1 MHWQWNG
8 WVKQLTFH
16 QRLTNC
22 QEHTGGET
30 LMRNVRIL
38 ILTTD
43 AGSGHRSAAQAIE
56 AALLHNYSQSVQV
69 TIANPLHEPSSP
81 SLLRHAETFYLSTIQ
96 HAPER
101 YDRAHALTDAAAY
114 AVLLRSAMGLAIGD
128 ALRRLLVRHAPDV
141 VISVYP
147 LFTALVADAYRG
159 VRGRP
164 GLITVVT
171 DLGHV
176 HHTWF
181 SPVDDLC
188 IVPNAQVR
196 TRALG
201 CGLEPH
207 QVRIVGIPVHPRFA
221 APRAAPEDVRRDL
234 GWRTDLVT
242 VLISGGGAGVGP
254 LAELSIAADEANEH
268 IQLAIVTGH
277 NRELAATLRARTWKN
292 PTHIYGFV
300 PMADMMYAAD
310 IVATKAGGLSISE
323 ALAVGRPLL
332 IYGAAPGQEAGN
344 LEYVVRRG
352 AAQYTPDATQFVA
365 GIQRWIERP
374 EARRAAADAARAA
387 GNPLAAFEIAR
398 IVRDLALSRDAAPRL
413 APRVSLSEWLSSW
426 R

>member
-1 MHWQWNG
+1 
-8 WVKQLTFH
+8 
-16 QRLTNC
+16 
-22 QEHTGGET
+22 
-30 LMRNVRIL
+30 MRVVRIL

-56 AALLHNYSQSVQV
+56 AALLHHYRHHVQI

-81 SLLRHAETFYLSTIQ
+81 SLLRHAEAFYLSTIQ

-114 AVLLRSAMGLAIGD
+114 AALLRGAMRLAIGD
-128 ALRRLLVRHAPDV
+128 ALHRLLVRHAPDV

-147 LFTALVADAYRG
+147 LFTALVADAYRNT
-159 VRGRP
+159 RGRP
-164 GLITVVT
+164 GLVTVVT

-176 HHTWF
+176 HHAWF

-196 TRALG
+196 TRALS
-201 CGLEPH
+201 CGLNPQ
-207 QVRIVGIPVHPRFA
+207 QVQIVGIPVHPRFA
-221 APRAAPEDVRRDL
+221 AQRANPEMVRHDL

-254 LAELSIAADEANEH
+254 LAKLAIAADEACQNLQVVV
-268 IQLAIVTGH
+268 IAGR
-277 NRELAATLRARTWKN
+277 NSELAATLRARDWKR
-292 PTHIYGFV
+292 PAHVYGFV
-300 PMADMMYAAD
+300 PLADMMYAAD
-310 IVATKAGGLSISE
+310 IIATKAGGLSVSE

-352 AAQYTPDATQFVA
+352 AAQYTPDSEHFVA
-365 GIQRWIERP
+365 ALQRWIERP
-374 EARRAAADAARAA
+374 EARQAAAAAARAA
-387 GNPLAAFEIAR
+387 GRPLAAFEIADM
-398 IVRDLALSRDAAPRL
+398 VWDLAMSRAAAPRL
-413 APRVSLSEWLSSW
+413 SPRLSLSEWLSSW

>member
-1 MHWQWNG
+1 
-8 WVKQLTFH
+8 
-16 QRLTNC
+16 
-22 QEHTGGET
+22 
-30 LMRNVRIL
+30 MRIVRIL

-56 AALLHNYSQSVQV
+56 AALVHNYSHSVQV

-81 SLLRHAETFYLSTIQ
+81 SLFRRAEAFYLSTMQ

-114 AVLLRSAMGLAIGD
+114 ALLLRGAMQLAIGD
-128 ALRRLLVRHAPDV
+128 ALRHLLVRHAPDV

-147 LFTALVADAYRG
+147 LFTALVADVYRS

-164 GLITVVT
+164 GLVTVVT

-196 TRALG
+196 TRALR

-207 QVRIVGIPVHPRFA
+207 QVQIVGIPVHPRFA
-221 APRAAPEDVRRDL
+221 AQRAAPESVRRDL

-254 LAELSIAADEANEH
+254 LAELAFAADEAFQNL
-268 IQLAIVTGH
+268 QLVVVAGR
-277 NRELAATLRARTWKN
+277 NSDLAATLQAHTWNN
-292 PTHIYGFV
+292 PAHIYSFV
-300 PMADMMYAAD
+300 PLADMMYAAD
-310 IVATKAGGLSISE
+310 IIATKAGGLSVSE

-352 AAQYTPDATQFVA
+352 AAQYTPNAAQFVEA
-365 GIQRWIERP
+365 LQRWIERP
-374 EARRAAADAARAA
+374 EARLAAANAARAA
-387 GNPLAAFEIAR
+387 GRPLAAFEIADM
-398 IVRDLALSRDAAPRL
+398 VWDLATSRAAAPRL
-413 APRVSLSEWLSSW
+413 TPRLSLSEWLSSW

>member
-1 MHWQWNG
+1 
-8 WVKQLTFH
+8 
-16 QRLTNC
+16 
-22 QEHTGGET
+22 
-30 LMRNVRIL
+30 MRVVRIL

-56 AALLHNYSQSVQV
+56 AALLHTYRHGVQV
-69 TIANPLHEPSSP
+69 VIANPLHEPSSP
-81 SLLRHAETFYLSTIQ
+81 SLFRHAEAFYLSTMH

-101 YDRAHALTDAAAY
+101 YDRAHTLTDAAAY
-114 AVLLRSAMGLAIGD
+114 AALLRHAMRLAIGD
-128 ALRRLLVRHAPDV
+128 ALHRLLVRHAPDI

-147 LFTALVADAYRG
+147 LFTALVADAYRSA
-159 VRGRP
+159 RGRP
-164 GLITVVT
+164 GLVTVVT

-196 TRALG
+196 TRALS
-201 CGLEPH
+201 CGLNPE
-207 QVRIVGIPVHPRFA
+207 QVHIVGIPVHPRFA
-221 APRAAPEDVRRDL
+221 AQRNPPEHVRRDL
-234 GWRTDLVT
+234 GWRTDVVT

-254 LAELSIAADEANEH
+254 LAELAIAADEACQNLQ
-268 IQLAIVTGH
+268 IAVIAGRNSDLVA
-277 NRELAATLRARTWKN
+277 RLRARDWKN

-300 PMADMMYAAD
+300 PLADMMYAAD
-310 IVATKAGGLSISE
+310 IIATKAGGLSVSE

-352 AAQYTPDATQFVA
+352 AAQYTPDARHFVA
-365 GIQRWIERP
+365 ALQRWIDRP
-374 EARRAAADAARAA
+374 ETRRAAADAARAA
-387 GNPLAAFEIAR
+387 GRPLAAFEIADM
-398 IVRDLALSRDAAPRL
+398 VWDLAASRTAAPRL
-413 APRVSLSEWLSSW
+413 APRLSLSEWLSSW

>member
-1 MHWQWNG
+1 M
-8 WVKQLTFH
+8 
-16 QRLTNC
+16 
-22 QEHTGGET
+22 
-30 LMRNVRIL
+30 LMRTVRIL

-56 AALLHNYSQSVQV
+56 AALLHNYSQRVQV

-81 SLLRHAETFYLSTIQ
+81 SLLRRAETFYLSTIQ
-96 HAPER
+96 HAPQR
-101 YDRAHALTDAAAY
+101 YDRAHTITNAAAY
-114 AVLLRSAMGLAIGD
+114 AALMRSAIGLAIGD

-141 VISVYP
+141 VISVFP

-176 HHTWF
+176 HHAWF
-181 SPVDDLC
+181 SSVDDLC

-196 TRALG
+196 TRALE

-221 APRAAPEDVRRDL
+221 APRAEPQEVRRDL
-234 GWRTDLVT
+234 GWHTDLVS
-242 VLISGGGAGVGP
+242 VLIAGGGAGVGP
-254 LAELSIAADEANEH
+254 LAKLAIAADEAHEH
-268 IQLAIVTGH
+268 LQIAIVTGH
-277 NRELAATLRARTWKN
+277 NHDLAETLRSRRWKN

-300 PMADMMYAAD
+300 PMADLMYAAD
-310 IVATKAGGLSISE
+310 IIATKAGGLSISE

-344 LEYVVRRG
+344 REYVVRRG
-352 AAQYTPDATQFVA
+352 AAQYTPDAAQFVA
-365 GIQRWIERP
+365 GIRRWIERP

-387 GNPLAAFEIAR
+387 GNPLAAFEIAG
-398 IVRDLALSRDAAPRL
+398 IVHTLALSRGAAPRL
-413 APRVSLSEWLSSW
+413 TPRASLSEWLSSL